1 MMRNSLPPIHSR
13 RPPRLRRNNGCLHRY
28 HGGFTL
34 IELLVVIAI
43 IALLIAILLPALRNA
58 RVVARRNSCQSNLRQ
73 LAVTWQYYFDDH
85 QGRYLKGINVNVNY
99 GGIQGGGAVVFGADP
114 ANPIEKPLNRYMQLD
129 PILYDGGDVFR
140 CPSDDGS
147 DVIRPTAFEY
157 YGTSYPMNQT
167 IVGQPQLQTLPFDPC
182 VSVIFQVNQRL
193 ANSGGSN
200 QLADTSRLILMGD
213 FGWINAIY
221 PWDSQRISWHQKPCR
236 FNLAFVDGHVDFVS
250 IKKGLLLT
258 ENYCYIPYQDLQQQ
272 VTACQMEA
280 PCP

>member
-1 MMRNSLPPIHSR
+1 MRNSLLTVDWRQH
-13 RPPRLRRNNGCLHRY
+13 PRLRCKDRDLGRH

-73 LAVTWQYYFDDH
+73 LAVTWQYYVDDNDG
-85 QGRYLKGINVNVNY
+85 QYLKGINVNVNY
-99 GGIQGGGAVVFGADP
+99 GGIQGAGAVAFGADP
-114 ANPIEKPLNRYMQLD
+114 ANPIEKPLNRYMQLN

-147 DVIRPTAFEY
+147 DVIRPTTFEY
-157 YGTSYPMNQT
+157 YGSSYPMNQT
-167 IVGQPQLQTLPFDPC
+167 IVGQPQIQPLPFDPC
-182 VSVIFQVNQRL
+182 VAVIFQVNQRL
-193 ANSGGSN
+193 ANRGGSA
-200 QLADTSRLILMGD
+200 QLADASRLILMGD
-213 FGWINAIY
+213 FGWINTIY
-221 PWDSQRISWHQKPCR
+221 PWDSQRISWHQKPCS

-272 VTACQMEA
+272 VAACQMEA